1 MFPNDLN
8 FHHTKKPFYINLK
21 VNFFLK
27 KKKEKKVIK
36 ISCMIER

>member
-21 VNFFLK
+21 VNFFFK
-27 KKKEKKVIK
+27 KKKREESNKK
-36 ISCMIER
+36 